1 MKPFLLD
8 LVEES
13 SLDNRDR
20 NLLFWSCSIDFRLSP
35 VEVEARLTPPSFD
48 GGLTMWPT
56 AGVPGMVG
64 SLSSSSL
71 VGDDSESLV
80 TATMSLYICSI
91 SGVIR
96 PWLMVRLCLA
106 RKERRCRDSTR
117 LRDMSSCDM
126 QAFGD
131 VSASGCGRVV
141 LRPVGLVN
149 KVIEDLTVG
158 PKLTAAEWLRKA
170 RLSAP
175 RPRCVAVGH
184 GSHAAGLQRAPAGV
198 ARSSTRSADGN
209 HLCSAECPRG

>member
-8 LVEES
+8 LVEEL
-13 SLDNRDR
+13 SLDSRDR
-20 NLLFWSCSIDFRLSP
+20 KLLFWSCSIDFRLSP
-35 VEVEARLTPPSFD
+35 VEVEARLMPPSFD

-64 SLSSSSL
+64 SLSCSSL
-71 VGDDSESLV
+71 VGEDSESLV

-117 LRDMSSCDM
+117 LRDMSSCEM

-149 KVIEDLTVG
+149 KIIEDLTVG
-158 PKLTAAEWLRKA
+158 AETYYRRMAQESPSLGSEAAMCRCGAWKSCCWSPTCSSWSGEELDEVCGRKPF
-170 RLSAP
+170 LFSLVP
-175 RPRCVAVGH
+175 
-184 GSHAAGLQRAPAGV
+184 
-198 ARSSTRSADGN
+198 TR
-209 HLCSAECPRG
+209 